1 MRRAAQ
7 RVSRRAGRGT
17 ASLRDAVTRKG
28 KGEQGDRRAIRRARS
43 RRDESRQDVVRPQTQ
58 EGKLSLLERVVSC
71 INKRSKLLEVALH
84 KEMGLYPPQSATTC
98 KSEPPEYGRHGEEKA
113 ESEGNVAGG
122 MEQARA
128 AEESTPSPIA
138 ENAVALHPM
147 HWETAEKVAV
157 AYDRLGLSPDQ
168 STTGSRSE
176 RLFQQSH
183 WVPGAHR
190 LGCLGKPRAGILPSG
205 RNAPSAKSHAALQPM
220 HCVRGA
226 AMPMRL
232 ASLGAAYEAPQGVR
246 GPPCRPPSIGYTDA
260 FPMV

>member
-1 MRRAAQ
+1 M
-7 RVSRRAGRGT
+7 
-17 ASLRDAVTRKG
+17 
-28 KGEQGDRRAIRRARS
+28 
-43 RRDESRQDVVRPQTQ
+43 
-58 EGKLSLLERVVSC
+58 SC

-205 RNAPSAKSHAALQPM
+205 RNAPTREKSRGIAAHALRSRCGDADATRFAGRSLRGSAGRARPTLQTP
-220 HCVRGA
+220 VNW
-226 AMPMRL
+226 L
-232 ASLGAAYEAPQGVR
+232 Y
-246 GPPCRPPSIGYTDA
+246 
-260 FPMV
+260 